1 MDDQKVSD
9 VVSASAPPAAAAT
22 QPGLNRKSKPA
33 LLSESN
39 RNLLFTAVLGLS
51 VLSNVGLWIRMNQG
65 VAGGQIYTVSANDLT
80 QQFIAEIG
88 RSTLDPEGVRT
99 ATRVFMEGAQKAT
112 EEVAGPKGIVLVK
125 EAVLTGPAHDIT
137 PLVREK
143 MVASAANVAAAARA
157 ASPQTPSGS
166 LTGLL
171 PPTPPSAAA
180 MPANPAVAAPV
191 AVAAQGGAAQ

>member
-1 MDDQKVSD
+1 MDDQKVTEVAATSAPAPQ
-9 VVSASAPPAAAAT
+9 ASA
-22 QPGLNRKSKPA
+22 QPLLVSKKKSV
-33 LLSESN
+33 LLSDSN
-39 RNLLFTAVLGLS
+39 RNLLFAAVLGLS
-51 VLSNVGLWIRMNQG
+51 VLSNVGLWVRMNQG

-171 PPTPPSAAA
+171 PPTAPVAAA
-180 MPANPAVAAPV
+180 TPSSGPQALPV
-191 AVAAQGGAAQ
+191 AVAAQGKVGQ

>member
-1 MDDQKVSD
+1 MDDQKVND
-9 VVSASAPPAAAAT
+9 AVSASAPTIHAST
-22 QPGLNRKSKPA
+22 QPVLVSKNKSA
-33 LLSESN
+33 LLSQSN

-51 VLSNVGLWIRMNQG
+51 VLSNVGLWIRMNQS

-166 LTGLL
+166 LTGLF
-171 PPTPPSAAA
+171 PPTAPSSGAI
-180 MPANPAVAAPV
+180 PENPAVAAPV
-191 AVAAQGGAAQ
+191 AVAAQGGAGQ

>member
-1 MDDQKVSD
+1 MDDQKVTQA
-9 VVSASAPPAAAAT
+9 ASAQAPAAQASA
-22 QPGLNRKSKPA
+22 QPVLVSKKKSA

-39 RNLLFTAVLGLS
+39 RNLLFSAILGLS
-51 VLSNVGLWIRMNQG
+51 VLSNVGLWVRMNQG
-65 VAGGQIYTVSANDLT
+65 VIGGQIYTVSANDLT

-157 ASPQTPSGS
+157 ASPEAPVGS

-171 PPTPPSAAA
+171 PPTAPGT
-180 MPANPAVAAPV
+180 AVAASSPSQALPV
-191 AVAAQGGAAQ
+191 AVAAQGNRQ

>member
-1 MDDQKVSD
+1 MDDQKVTEAA
-9 VVSASAPPAAAAT
+9 ASAPAPQAAA
-22 QPGLNRKSKPA
+22 QPNAIRKNKSV

-39 RNLLFTAVLGLS
+39 RHLLFAAILGLS
-51 VLSNVGLWIRMNQG
+51 VLSNVGLWVRMNQG
-65 VAGGQIYTVSANDLT
+65 SAGGQIYTVSANDLT

-88 RSTLDPEGVRT
+88 RTTLDPEGVRT

-157 ASPQTPSGS
+157 ASPQAPSGS

-171 PPTPPSAAA
+171 PPTALPTAQV
-180 MPANPAVAAPV
+180 PANPAAALPV
-191 AVAAQGGAAQ
+191 AVAAQGKVGQ